1 MFERTVIFLF
11 PMAYLMLLG
20 VKNQSNYSIIK
31 AIAISAY
38 YMIYSVQK
46 WYGMGHILLTIAVIV
61 AVWKAASERVV
72 NKRILFKK
80 WLNGGGQYI
89 VGMVLPSAGCD

>member
-1 MFERTVIFLF
+1 MKTDRNKKKIENIILMFEWTVIFLF

-46 WYGMGHILLTIAVIV
+46 WYGMGHILLTMAVIT
-61 AVWKAASERVV
+61 AVWKAASEKVG
-72 NKRILFKK
+72 NKEFFL
-80 WLNGGGQYI
+80 
-89 VGMVLPSAGCD
+89 

>member
-1 MFERTVIFLF
+1 MKTDRNKKKIENIILMFEWTVIFLF

-31 AIAISAY
+31 AIAISAF

-46 WYGMGHILLTIAVIV
+46 WYGMGHILLTMAVIT
-61 AVWKAASERVV
+61 AVMESSFRKGRE
-72 NKRILFKK
+72 
-80 WLNGGGQYI
+80 
-89 VGMVLPSAGCD
+89 